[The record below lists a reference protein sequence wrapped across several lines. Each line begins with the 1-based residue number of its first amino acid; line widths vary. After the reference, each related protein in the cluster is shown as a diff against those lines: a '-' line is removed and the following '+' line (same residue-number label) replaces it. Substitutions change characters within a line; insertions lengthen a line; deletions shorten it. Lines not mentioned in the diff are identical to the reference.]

1 MDNTTFDRTMDANKR
16 ESGFDGEKF
25 ISVPKKIVKKVLL
38 DYPDLFKIYITH
50 IGYFPRAEAHFRER
64 KKGCEDNIL
73 IYCTEGRGFF
83 TLGNKKIEVTA
94 NSFIIVPANTLYM
107 NYWADEKN
115 PWTIYWVHFTG
126 TNIYDFNKNLNL
138 TTEREA
144 REIPFN
150 ENIIN
155 TWHIMY
161 NSLAMGYSF
170 ENLCNANFCLYQLIS
185 NLIFFD
191 KHLFVK
197 KEGDKNFINET
208 IHFMKNN
215 IDKKITVD
223 EMAKHQNLSTSHFSN
238 LFRKSTGIAP
248 LNYFIHLKMQKA
260 CQLLFSTDEKIKD
273 VALKLGYDDPYYF
286 SRIFK
291 KQINISPENYRSS
304 AQVDM
309 M

>member
-1 MDNTTFDRTMDANKR
+1 MSTHKR

-25 ISVPKKIVKKVLL
+25 ISIPQRIAKKALI
-38 DYPDLFKIYITH
+38 DYPELFKIYITH
-50 IGYFPRAEAHFRER
+50 IGYFPRAAAHFRER

-83 TLGNKKIEVTA
+83 TLGNKEVEVRA
-94 NSFIIVPANTLYM
+94 NSFVIVPANTFYM

-126 TNIYDFNKNLNL
+126 IHIADFNKDLNL
-138 TTEREA
+138 IIERGA
-144 REIPFN
+144 MEIPFN

-155 TWHIMY
+155 TWNIMY
-161 NSLAMGYSF
+161 NSLEMGYSF

-185 NLIFFD
+185 SLIFFD

-197 KEGDKNFINET
+197 KEGNKNFINET
-208 IHFMKNN
+208 IDFMKSN
-215 IDKKITVD
+215 INKKITVD
-223 EMAKHQNLSTSHFSN
+223 EMALNQNLSTSHFSS

-248 LNYFIHLKMQKA
+248 VNYFIHLKMQKA
-260 CQLLFSTDEKIKD
+260 CQLLFSTNEKIKD
-273 VALKLGYDDPYYF
+273 VALKLGYDDQYYF

-291 KQINISPENYRSS
+291 KQMNISPENYRSS
-304 AQVDM
+304 TKIDTI
-309 M
+309 